1 MAKKIIAVVPLWDDE
16 KDSIWMLPGYMDGV
30 KAAGAI
36 PVILPLGSETEDV
49 LAVFEKCDGLLMTG
63 GHDVSPSLYQ
73 EPRRAACGIS
83 CEDRD
88 RIERALYE
96 RALAREK
103 PVLGICRGIQLINV
117 LQGGTLY
124 QDLPTEHNSGIEHH
138 MKPPYTAVS
147 HYVNIKR
154 DSPLYDLI
162 RTERLGVNS
171 YHHQAI
177 KRLGEELEIM
187 AVSEDGLA
195 EAIRHT
201 RQRFVWAVQWHPE
214 FDFPVNPASR
224 AIFETFVGA
233 CQ

>member
-103 PVLGICRGIQLINV
+103 PVLGIRRGIQLINV